1 MKSPIG
7 KAARIGTVAG
17 LAALAATET
26 AEAAAVLSTSISM
39 VDLSTAADNGALV
52 LDIDGDGTN
61 DFSITGEY
69 YGPNPALSFNGA
81 STSAWMVS
89 DGFAAST
96 VGEGYELANGSLP
109 NGASYVSTTILF
121 DPFAGVSYGEFYA
134 GVRFFRDGE
143 LHFGWLKFDMPTD
156 GTLNGATLVSAGW
169 ESEAYA
175 PSTVGAVPEA
185 SALFISAVFGGL
197 AAGRRRR

>member
-1 MKSPIG
+1 M
-7 KAARIGTVAG
+7 AG

-39 VDLSTAADNGALV
+39 VDLATAADNGALT
-52 LDIDGDGTN
+52 LDIDGDGTT

-69 YGPNPALSFNGA
+69 YGGANPALSFNGA
-81 STSAWMVS
+81 ATSAWMVS
-89 DGFAAST
+89 DGFAVRT
-96 VGEGYELANGSLP
+96 VGEGYVLANGSLP
-109 NGASYVSTTILF
+109 NGSAYELTTVLF
-121 DPFAGVSYGEFYA
+121 DPNAGVSYGEFYA
-134 GVRFFRDGE
+134 GVRFFRDDE

-169 ESEAYA
+169 ESQAYA
-175 PSTVGAVPEA
+175 PATVGAVPEA
-185 SALFISAVFGGL
+185 GTLCITALLGGL